1 MSRFPNPDW
10 SHVFIAIALFALL
23 VLGSGCSDQKEDAK
37 TETARPEVT
46 LKILAIDSP
55 SLVASAA
62 RLWSAEG
69 QGEMEFT
76 EISLK
81 EFAADESEIVSHYD
95 VVVYPCSLM
104 AELVANDQ
112 LVEIPKGDLEAEVL
126 DRDELLSLIHISEP
140 TRPY

>member
-1 MSRFPNPDW
+1 MSRFPKPDW
-10 SHVFIAIALFALL
+10 SHVFIATALFALL
-23 VLGSGCSDQKEDAK
+23 VLGSGCSNQKEDAK
-37 TETARPEVT
+37 TKTARPEVT

-81 EFAADESEIVSHYD
+81 EFTADEFEIASQYD
-95 VVVYPCSLM
+95 VVVY
-104 AELVANDQ
+104 
-112 LVEIPKGDLEAEVL
+112 
-126 DRDELLSLIHISEP
+126 LSLIHI
-140 TRPY
+140 